1 MAQSALV
8 TARHGIVIGRPGRVQ
23 NALPVA
29 GAVAWWSPD
38 ELDKITL
45 SSGGRVS
52 QMNDKT
58 GNGNN
63 MTQATEANR
72 PMIIKYPSIFGER
85 TGLAFQAAQSLA
97 SAVDASDRTQTMFAV
112 FYLWSNSGNP
122 TFIGPDNDGGRQL
135 RLGGG
140 TVEMVKS
147 GVSVLLDS
155 TLTPTTLAPHVVAA
169 KLDTSA
175 IKLWLDGQTAQ
186 SNADATTF
194 TAGRVTH
201 LAWKG
206 TPGDPQYLNG
216 VLGEVVIYP
225 TALSDSDV
233 SLVLDYMRTKW
244 GTP

>member
-1 MAQSALV
+1 MSQSALIRGV
-8 TARHGIVIGRPGRVQ
+8 HGIPIGSAGVTQ
-23 NALPVA
+23 AALPVV

-45 SSGGRVS
+45 ASSGRVS

-58 GNGNN
+58 GNGNH
-63 MTQATEANR
+63 MTQATDSNR
-72 PMIIKYPSIFGER
+72 PMIIKYPSIFGAR
-85 TGLAFQAAQSLA
+85 TGLAFQAAQSL
-97 SAVDASDRTQTMFAV
+97 SSVVDASDRTQTIFAV
-112 FYLWSNSGNP
+112 FWLWSNSGNP
-122 TFIGPDNDGGRQL
+122 TFVGPQADGGRQL

-140 TVEMVKS
+140 TLEMVKS
-147 GVSVLLDS
+147 GISVLFDS
-155 TLTPTTLAPHVVAA
+155 TLTPSAGAPHVVAA

-186 SNADATTF
+186 SNSDSTTF
-194 TAGRVTH
+194 TASRTTELG
-201 LAWKG
+201 WKG

-233 SLVLDYMRTKW
+233 SLVLNYLRTKW
-244 GTP
+244 GVS